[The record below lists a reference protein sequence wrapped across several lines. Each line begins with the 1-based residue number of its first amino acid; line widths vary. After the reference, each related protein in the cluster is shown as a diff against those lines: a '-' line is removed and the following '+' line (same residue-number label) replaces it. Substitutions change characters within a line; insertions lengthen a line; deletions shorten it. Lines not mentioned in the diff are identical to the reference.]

1 MSELPTAR
9 EQPLSH
15 HLLTMAY
22 NNAWANHRLL
32 AACAQLTQADFEQ
45 TRTSFFPSIKATL
58 NHNLTVDWFY
68 GDALEREA
76 RGEAPNPDS
85 SQFFVVKEPMEN
97 VPALQRAQ
105 AAVDQRLLAYCAALR
120 DDQLQRQVVIL
131 RATGPKANSRVRL
144 LAHVFQH
151 QIHHRGQVHAMLAGT
166 PVAPPPLDEFF
177 TTGDAAERA
186 ADFAALG
193 WTEAQIWKTT

>member
-1 MSELPTAR
+1 MSDTTTAH

-32 AACAQLTQADFEQ
+32 AACSKLTQADFEQ

-68 GDALEREA
+68 VDALEREA
-76 RGEAPNPDS
+76 RGDLPNPDS
-85 SQFFVVKEPMEN
+85 GQFFAVKEPLYN
-97 VPALQRAQ
+97 VLALQRAQ
-105 AAVDQRLLAYCAALR
+105 ADVDQRLLAYCAELR
-120 DDQLQRQVVIL
+120 DDQLQREVVIL
-131 RATGPKANSRVRL
+131 RASGPKANTRVRL

-151 QIHHRGQVHAMLAGT
+151 QIHHRGQAHAMLAGT
-166 PVAPPPLDEFF
+166 SVAPPPLDEFF
-177 TTGDAAERA
+177 TTGNAAERA
-186 ADFAALG
+186 SDFAALG
-193 WTEAQIWKTT
+193 WTEAHVWQTR

>member
-1 MSELPTAR
+1 MPAAHD
-9 EQPLSH
+9 QPLSH

-32 AACAQLTQADFEQ
+32 GACAQLMQADFDQ

-68 GDALEREA
+68 VAALEREA
-76 RGEAPNPDS
+76 RGEPPDPDS
-85 SQFFVVKEPMEN
+85 GRFFAVDAHFDSASE
-97 VPALQRAQ
+97 LQRAQ
-105 AAVDQRLLAYCAALR
+105 ADVDQRLLAYCATQR
-120 DDQLQRQVVIL
+120 DDQLQREVLII
-131 RATGPKANSRVRL
+131 RPSGPKANTRVRL

-166 PVAPPPLDEFF
+166 PIAPPQLDEFF
-177 TTGDAAERA
+177 TSGDAAARA
-186 ADFAALG
+186 ADFGALG
-193 WTEAQIWKTT
+193 WTESLVWQTH